1 MTSSNLSHGIISI
14 LLLAVAAS
22 AQESGRWRYGAISWK
37 RKFPTN
43 SSSRMV
49 TFTVESAWRLSH
61 GSIVVFG
68 TQNKPST
75 AGEIMKITGVDGQD
89 PILSFGD
96 GNMTAKFDVEV
107 LRVDPIQDMV
117 VGVTNIDWEYGP
129 GGPWLANLT
138 LCCRVAGNQNANKG
152 VLLTTK
158 VDLSSADMIG
168 SPYVRMMPLV
178 SVRLSEPTVQQFLI
192 PAASARGFAEHDSLS
207 WSMMPAS
214 YYNALYNVAPNTTIV
229 QVDAM
234 TGMVSFDVSC
244 FKTTCTDDVEV
255 VFVVQ
260 DTQSNSFCTVDVI
273 VHVQR
278 NTQVGPT
285 ILLNGPPNTPMQGE
299 AFSNQTLMPA
309 IVGFEEFP
317 LKLTF
322 SATDPD
328 FTKILYFEFNT
339 LPLGAT
345 ADAKIGSNP
354 AYRTITWTPLKG
366 RAGDYYICGVAL
378 NMDPSSVCTCNPPV
392 SPCIPTCPNHIRTLP
407 TCFHINIKPNAPPS
421 FVLPAMS
428 NASYVIDMN
437 FNLEINIRA
446 VNENVLDPVIITA
459 PVVLPIGASL
469 APILGDS
476 QNTYLFKWTPAS
488 YYGGWSQAICF
499 RAVNSISDV
508 SSEACVQVAVNR
520 CSWSVNQGQ
529 TLAEIATIF
538 GSNFVQM
545 WALNPDLVSPDSLLI
560 VGRSPARLPRDNCA
574 AGNVDQRRPSLHG
587 QVHRQHPIPQR
598 PVRHHKR
605 SPFSSCSSSSGPCL
619 FSRSFL
625 ILFHQ

>member
-285 ILLNGPPNTPMQGE
+285 ILLNGPPNTPMQQGE

-428 NASYVIDMN
+428 NASY
-437 FNLEINIRA
+437 INIRA

-469 APILGDS
+469 APILGD
-476 QNTYLFKWTPAS
+476 
-488 YYGGWSQAICF
+488 SQAICF

-538 GSNFVQM
+538 GSNFVQPGTSISVGHLYTVRSTDNIRYLNVQFATTRATIELLNFDLKAAIS
-545 WALNPDLVSPDSLLI
+545 ALSQPLGDKDPLAFWS
-560 VGRSPARLPRDNCA
+560 GRQVCILPHSCVDTLGKA
-574 AGNVDQRRPSLHG
+574 A
-587 QVHRQHPIPQR
+587 
-598 PVRHHKR
+598 
-605 SPFSSCSSSSGPCL
+605 
-619 FSRSFL
+619 
-625 ILFHQ
+625 

>member
-339 LPLGAT
+339 LPLGLT
-345 ADAKIGSNP
+345 ETLWRESDLLCRSHGRCEDWKQPGLQDDHMDALEGEGWRLLHLRRRIEHGPKQC
-354 AYRTITWTPLKG
+354 LH
-366 RAGDYYICGVAL
+366 VQ
-378 NMDPSSVCTCNPPV
+378 PPRV
-392 SPCIPTCPNHIRTLP
+392 SLHTNLP
-407 TCFHINIKPNAPPS
+407 QPH
-421 FVLPAMS
+421 
-428 NASYVIDMN
+428 
-437 FNLEINIRA
+437 
-446 VNENVLDPVIITA
+446 
-459 PVVLPIGASL
+459 
-469 APILGDS
+469 
-476 QNTYLFKWTPAS
+476 QNTPNLLPYQHQAQRSSLVRSAS
-488 YYGGWSQAICF
+488 
-499 RAVNSISDV
+499 
-508 SSEACVQVAVNR
+508 
-520 CSWSVNQGQ
+520 
-529 TLAEIATIF
+529 
-538 GSNFVQM
+538 
-545 WALNPDLVSPDSLLI
+545 
-560 VGRSPARLPRDNCA
+560 
-574 AGNVDQRRPSLHG
+574 NVERVLC
-587 QVHRQHPIPQR
+587 HRHE
-598 PVRHHKR
+598 
-605 SPFSSCSSSSGPCL
+605 F
-619 FSRSFL
+619 
-625 ILFHQ
+625 